1 MTTLLLVHGGLWE
14 AGMDADRFWGQPGI
28 VAGLKKCGFD
38 VLAPDRPH
46 QAPDWAAEAT
56 HLASALPGRPVTVLA
71 GSNGCSAATRLA
83 LDFPGTVAALL
94 LAWPATAK
102 DPVVDAHDRRRLAEL
117 GAPDEVIG
125 ALLGGQTLRG
135 LTDEE
140 LIGLPMPVG
149 VVPSALANAFHQR
162 HSVDSLLRLVPGAV
176 ELPGCPESPRP
187 EFRPYLEPFVNA
199 VAAFAEP

>member
-28 VAGLKKCGFD
+28 VAGLQKRGFD

-46 QAPDWAAEAT
+46 QAPDWAAEAS
-56 HLASALPGRPVTVLA
+56 HLASALAWPVTVLA

-83 LDFPGTVAALL
+83 LDFPGAVAALL

-102 DPVVDAHDRRRLAEL
+102 DPAVDAHDRRRLADL

-125 ALLGGQTLRG
+125 ALLEGPTWN
-135 LTDEE
+135 
-140 LIGLPMPVG
+140 
-149 VVPSALANAFHQR
+149 PS
-162 HSVDSLLRLVPGAV
+162 
-176 ELPGCPESPRP
+176 
-187 EFRPYLEPFVNA
+187 
-199 VAAFAEP
+199 